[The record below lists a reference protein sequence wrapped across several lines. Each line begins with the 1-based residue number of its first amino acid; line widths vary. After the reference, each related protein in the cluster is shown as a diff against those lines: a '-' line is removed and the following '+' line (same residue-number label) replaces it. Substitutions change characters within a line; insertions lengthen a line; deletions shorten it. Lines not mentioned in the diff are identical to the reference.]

1 MERELSFA
9 KVEAK
14 DLSIINLV
22 RNVMS
27 KIKEYI
33 DELKRRNEEE
43 YLRELARLEADEVRL
58 LEVADD
64 DPDPEADDDSDAYDL
79 RTCHTV

>member
-1 MERELSFA
+1 V

-22 RNVMS
+22 KNAMS
-27 KIKEYI
+27 KIKNYI

-58 LEVADD
+58 LEEE
-64 DPDPEADDDSDAYDL
+64 DPDYEEPDMSGADGPNSGE
-79 RTCHTV
+79 R